1 MIRFKIILIGA
12 LALGWSLAPGADAA
26 LKPNVLFIAIDDMND
41 GITLFGEDRPFKTPN
56 IDKLAERGVFFSRAY
71 CSSAACNPSRASI
84 LTGKRPHETG
94 IYGNKADWRNACR
107 NVVTIPEY
115 FRKHGYHVESYGKIY
130 HHQLD
135 GAFNDPDSWD
145 RFRKMDPQFMP
156 PSKLNNAKWY
166 GSANTD
172 WGPWPSDEQEPRTI
186 DYKSVGYAVET
197 LEKKQDKPF
206 FLACGIFKPHSPFF
220 APPKYHAQYDG
231 SLEMPLRKDDDWNDL
246 PAGAANLL
254 KSKKWFW
261 KGMEKLELE
270 QPGSYRRFVKAYAA
284 CCSFSDASVGR
295 LVNALDKSGYLDN
308 TIIILWSDH
317 GFHLGE
323 KDHIEKFALWE
334 KSNHIPFI
342 IVDPR
347 RPDSA
352 GKVCDSPVDMT
363 TIYPTLVELCGLPA
377 NAANDGLSVAAQVRD
392 PGLSIGRPALM
403 TYGFNN
409 HAVRTDRWRYIRYAD
424 GTEELYDHDSD
435 SNEWTNL
442 ALDPA
447 YREIISRHAKWI
459 PATNAKPYGDL
470 KKTKTENR
478 R

>member
-172 WGPWPSDEQEPRTI
+172 WGPWPSDEQESMTI
-186 DYKSVGYAVET
+186 DYKSVGYGSNFLQALVPDKRGLIDDAQAKAVAEFGAEVRRRFGQPIAQT
-197 LEKKQDKPF
+197 DSGKGWFEP
-206 FLACGIFKPHSPFF
+206 GI
-220 APPKYHAQYDG
+220 
-231 SLEMPLRKDDDWNDL
+231 
-246 PAGAANLL
+246 
-254 KSKKWFW
+254 
-261 KGMEKLELE
+261 LELDL
-270 QPGSYRRFVKAYAA
+270 G
-284 CCSFSDASVGR
+284 GT
-295 LVNALDKSGYLDN
+295 N
-308 TIIILWSDH
+308 TITHVVLEEEIANGQHVLKYAID
-317 GFHLGE
+317 
-323 KDHIEKFALWE
+323 
-334 KSNHIPFI
+334 
-342 IVDPR
+342 V
-347 RPDSA
+347 SA
-352 GKVCDSPVDMT
+352 GGAWKT
-363 TIYPTLVELCGLPA
+363 
-377 NAANDGLSVAAQVRD
+377 VAERQ
-392 PGLSIGRPALM
+392 SIGRK
-403 TYGFNN
+403 
-409 HAVRTDRWRYIRYAD
+409 RI
-424 GTEELYDHDSD
+424 E
-435 SNEWTNL
+435 
-442 ALDPA
+442 
-447 YREIISRHAKWI
+447 
-459 PATNAKPYGDL
+459 
-470 KKTKTENR
+470 R
-478 R
+478 RFFVLIGSL